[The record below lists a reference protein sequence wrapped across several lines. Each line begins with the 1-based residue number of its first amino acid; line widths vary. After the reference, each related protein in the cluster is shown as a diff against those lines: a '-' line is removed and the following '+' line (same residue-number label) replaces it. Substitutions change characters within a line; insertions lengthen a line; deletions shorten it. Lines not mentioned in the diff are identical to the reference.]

1 MNKFDF
7 IRFKTFEETLKFLSM
22 NRVNTKVIVGGTDL
36 IIELR
41 NEEHPKIKYV
51 LDISHLKK
59 LKKIQ
64 YKNGN
69 IILGPLVTF
78 AEILDSQLIKEKAS
92 ILYQMAEVM
101 GGPQIRNRATVGGN
115 IVNAAPCAD
124 SVPPLI
130 ALDARITLSSAKKNK
145 KSCSIENRQLNLSD
159 FFVGHYKTKIKKDE
173 ILSSIIFPAL
183 NKNQKY
189 AFIKLGRREAMSV
202 SRMSVAVILEEK
214 NGVIKDIRIAC
225 GSTTP
230 VPYRVKLAEE
240 VLLNK
245 KWDEELIAK
254 AGQIVSNEMIKITGI
269 RWSTEYKKPV
279 IKVLVIR
286 AIKKALGVDYLK

>member
-7 IRFKTFEETLKFLSM
+7 VRFKTFEETLKFLC
-22 NRVNTKVIVGGTDL
+22 NNKTKTKIIAGGTDL
-36 IIELR
+36 ITELR
-41 NEEHPKIKYV
+41 DEEHLKIKYV

-64 YKNGN
+64 IKKGN
-69 IILGPLVTF
+69 IILGSLVTF
-78 AEILDSQLIKEKAS
+78 AEILDSQLIKEKAP

-101 GGPQIRNRATVGGN
+101 GGPQIRNRATIGGN

-124 SVPPLI
+124 SVPALI
-130 ALDARITLSSAKKNK
+130 ALDAQITLFPASKNK
-145 KSCSIENRQLNLSD
+145 KSYSIKERTLNIFD
-159 FFVGHYKTKIKKDE
+159 FFIDHYKTKIKRNE
-173 ILSSIIFPAL
+173 ILSNIVFKAL
-183 NKNQKY
+183 DNRKKC
-189 AFIKLGRREAMSV
+189 AFIKLGRREAMSI
-202 SRMSVAVILEEK
+202 SRMSVAVILEEN

-230 VPYRVKLAEE
+230 VPYRVKSAED

-245 KWDEELIAK
+245 KWNEKLIDK
-254 AGQIVSNEMIKITGI
+254 AGQIVSNEMVKITGV

-286 AIKKALGVDYLK
+286 AIKKALGKE